1 MKPNST
7 YYLNSSHLLKKFLIL
22 SRKKPWANLETKT
35 KSLKRYTKKKF
46 LHFPKTKYPENFLY
60 SLINES

>member
-1 MKPNST
+1 MKPNLT

-22 SRKKPWANLETKT
+22 SRKKPWANLETET

-46 LHFPKTKYPENFLY
+46 LHFPKKKKKIP
-60 SLINES
+60 